1 MQTFCKTHIL
11 ALLQVLKQAGVQV
24 NPEQSSIL
32 LRFTGS
38 QLAKWFKSRI
48 KQVKGKQR
56 LSLGTLFKPV
66 DVPMNQ
72 SLDYLGI
79 TLSYGN
85 FEDLTL
91 ERRKQ
96 AARASV
102 VRLSKFLFSRKGLT
116 LKRRVRMYATC
127 VRSSLLYGL
136 SGVGFNYH
144 KRFSG
149 TTTL

>member
-11 ALLQVLKQAGVQV
+11 ALLQVLKQAGVHV
-24 NPEQSSIL
+24 NPEKSSIL

-38 QLAKWFKSRI
+38 QLTKWFRSRI

-72 SLDYLGI
+72 SLDYLGV

-85 FEDLTL
+85 FAL

-116 LKRRVRMYATC
+116 LKRRVGMYATC

-149 TTTL
+149 TTTLWN